1 MKHFKTK
8 TMFIKRL
15 LFLLLIAGLI
25 ACETNNSSELEY
37 LNPEGSSNRPFSE
50 AVRVG
55 NLLFTSGNLGRD
67 PETRQLPEG
76 GIAAETKQCLENI
89 KTVLEKYGSSMDKV
103 VKVTVMLADINE
115 WAAMN
120 DVYVTFFPVNK
131 PARSAFGGNGLAGG
145 ARVEI
150 ECVAYIE

>member
-1 MKHFKTK
+1 MKI
-8 TMFIKRL
+8 IKLLLL
-15 LFLLLIAGLI
+15 LFVLGVIS
-25 ACETNNSSELEY
+25 CQTDTSSKLEY
-37 LNPEGSSNRPFSE
+37 LNPEGSGNRPFSQ

-55 NLLFTSGNLGRD
+55 NLLFTSGNLGRV
-67 PETRQLPEG
+67 PETGQLPEG

-89 KTVLEKYGSSMDKV
+89 KAVLEKYGSSMDQV
-103 VKVTVMLADINE
+103 VKVTVMLADIDE

-120 DVYVTFFPVNK
+120 EVYVTFFKNNK

>member
-1 MKHFKTK
+1 MKLKQ
-8 TMFIKRL
+8 II
-15 LFLLLIAGLI
+15 FLLLFAGMI
-25 ACETNNSSELEY
+25 ACQTDNSSKLEY
-37 LNPEGSSNRPFSE
+37 LNPEGNSNRPFSE
-50 AVRVG
+50 AVQVG

-89 KTVLEKYGSSMDKV
+89 KTVLEKYGSSMDEV
-103 VKVTVMLADINE
+103 VKVTVMLADIDE
-115 WAAMN
+115 WASMN
-120 DVYVTFFPVNK
+120 EVYVTFFPNNK

-150 ECVAYIE
+150 ECIAYVK

>member
-1 MKHFKTK
+1 MLVKKLLYL
-8 TMFIKRL
+8 L
-15 LFLLLIAGLI
+15 LFVGLI
-25 ACETNNSSELEY
+25 ACQNNNSSKLEY

-67 PETRQLPEG
+67 PETRKLPEG
-76 GIAAETKQCLENI
+76 GITAETKQCLENI
-89 KTVLEKYGSSMDKV
+89 KTVLEKYGSSINKV
-103 VKVTVMLADINE
+103 VKVTVMLADISE

-120 DVYVTFFPVNK
+120 EVYVTFFTDNK